1 MYNENSFIKTN
12 YKDCVLSSGAQIH
25 FVFGHSANVL
35 QEKPDTFRMTTF
47 INDNFVAMMKNLST
61 LQSYISNSLNV
72 KA

>member
-35 QEKPDTFRMTTF
+35 QEKPDTL
-47 INDNFVAMMKNLST
+47 MKNLST